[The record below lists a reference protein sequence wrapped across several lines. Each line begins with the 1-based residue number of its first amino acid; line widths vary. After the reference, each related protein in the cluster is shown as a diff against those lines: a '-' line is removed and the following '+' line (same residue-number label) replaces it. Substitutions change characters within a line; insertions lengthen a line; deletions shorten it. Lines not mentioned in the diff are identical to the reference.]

1 MENVARN
8 KWPKRKKRNALYI
21 PINSPSRGGG
31 GLNGLFRRRENL
43 ANGVPLGPNNRERE
57 RGAKFKI
64 RPGVTHAAAEGRTSD
79 RASNKGG
86 MGRQFLDRNKG
97 SRTYRD
103 RLNGAPQVA

>member
-43 ANGVPLGPNNRERE
+43 ANGVPLAPNNREREGE

-64 RPGVTHAAAEGRTSD
+64 RPGVTHAAERATEQAIKEGW
-79 RASNKGG
+79 GG
-86 MGRQFLDRNKG
+86 SFL
-97 SRTYRD
+97 TEIRD
-103 RLNGAPQVA
+103 HVHTGLG